1 MVRLQISDAC
11 GSRPSTHY
19 SLHSSSSMS
28 PPHSRAGFAPKHT
41 TIHGGSQTSSPSSSD
56 ASPSCGSEASP
67 RAHDDWNAPHQGED
81 TFLDAMASLPAALAP
96 RAPVHRCAFNDGLR
110 SATEISSMLPELM
123 SQLGIPERVAREA
136 AVEMLAE
143 FLPRLSTDQTEDAL
157 RLISI
162 RLVGM
167 C

>member
-1 MVRLQISDAC
+1 
-11 GSRPSTHY
+11 
-19 SLHSSSSMS
+19 
-28 PPHSRAGFAPKHT
+28 
-41 TIHGGSQTSSPSSSD
+41 
-56 ASPSCGSEASP
+56 
-67 RAHDDWNAPHQGED
+67 
-81 TFLDAMASLPAALAP
+81 
-96 RAPVHRCAFNDGLR
+96 
-110 SATEISSMLPELM
+110 MLPELM
-123 SQLGIPERVAREA
+123 SQLGSPERVAREA